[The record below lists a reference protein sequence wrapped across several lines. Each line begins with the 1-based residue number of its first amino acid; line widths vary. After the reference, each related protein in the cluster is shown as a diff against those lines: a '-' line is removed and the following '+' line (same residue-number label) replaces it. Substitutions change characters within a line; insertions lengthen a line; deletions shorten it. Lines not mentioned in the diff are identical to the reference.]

1 MSDAVLIAIAGLSG
15 LVAGVGV
22 DALVLRV
29 VPSGPHRR
37 DRPSRAQR
45 AAVVAATGVAFSL
58 VMMCALRSA
67 GWGQAPA
74 GEAPIAFALCT
85 AAYLL
90 IAAAG
95 VALTLVDLRTHR
107 LPNVIVLPLLAA
119 TVALFAASCLLG
131 APWSAL
137 VRALSAG
144 AALFAFFALLR
155 AVGRGAMGGGD
166 VKLAAVVG
174 VALGWIGWSAV
185 FAGALAA
192 FILGGFVGLVLI
204 VTRRATRSTAI
215 PFGPFLVAG
224 AGIGMVAADGV
235 L

>member
-1 MSDAVLIAIAGLSG
+1 MSEGALVAIAGVSG
-15 LVAGVGV
+15 LIAGLGV
-22 DALVLRV
+22 DTLVLRV
-29 VPSGPHRR
+29 VPSGPPRHS
-37 DRPSRAQR
+37 RPRAQR
-45 AAVVAATGVAFSL
+45 AVVVAATGVAFSL

-67 GWGQAPA
+67 GWGQARA
-74 GEAPIAFALCT
+74 GESSIAFALST

-90 IAAAG
+90 IASAG
-95 VALTLVDLRTHR
+95 IALTLVDVRTHR

-119 TVALFAASCLLG
+119 TVALFAASCLFG

-137 VRALSAG
+137 VRAVSAG
-144 AALFAFFALLR
+144 AALFAFFAVLR

-174 VALGWIGWSAV
+174 IALGWIGWHAV
-185 FAGALAA
+185 LAGTLAA
-192 FILGGFVGLVLI
+192 FVLGGLVGLALI

-224 AGIGMVAADGV
+224 TWVGMLTADGV